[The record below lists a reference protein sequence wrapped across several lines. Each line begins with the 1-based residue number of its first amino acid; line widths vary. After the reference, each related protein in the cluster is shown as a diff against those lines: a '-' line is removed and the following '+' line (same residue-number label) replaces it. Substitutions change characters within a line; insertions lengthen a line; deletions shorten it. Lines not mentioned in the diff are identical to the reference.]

1 MKKCFFIFILFSQSL
16 VSVAQ
21 FTDDF
26 SDGDFTNN
34 PTWNGDVSRF
44 DTNITLLH
52 HLLDTV
58 NGESY
63 LSTECK
69 VAFSA
74 IWEFDITLLFDPS
87 TSNYSKIYLM
97 SNKSDLTSNLNG
109 VFVKIGGESGA
120 IDNVSL
126 YTQSGNST
134 TKIIDGI
141 LGIAASNPDLKVKV
155 IRDSIG
161 NWELIVGN
169 PNFPTSQGTAFDTTI
184 ISSDYFGVLCKY
196 TKTRSDLF
204 YFDNF
209 NVSGSFLVDTIKP
222 EVTNVQINSASS
234 GLVIFSEPVDS
245 ITAVNPANY
254 TLDNG
259 LGNPTNI
266 VFDNQKTVEIFFTNP
281 FVNLTVY
288 LLDINNVQDI
298 AQNNMLP
305 FSINLSYF
313 IPQFNDIVINEIYA
327 DPTPSIGLPDVEYIE
342 LYNRTNTEIDLT
354 DWTITIGTTEKQFP
368 LSIIEADSFVILIKE
383 DAIDS
388 FPNNISKI
396 GFSSISLT
404 NAGADLILK
413 DNNGKLINAISYTD
427 RWYNNDNKSDGGWS
441 IERVNPNLFCEGK
454 NNWRASVANIGGSPG
469 KANSVFGESV
479 FIDAFRITKA
489 FIIDSNKVQI
499 HFNKNLDSL
508 ILVNSVFFEINGNI
522 PIKSTP
528 ITPFF
533 SSVNL
538 IFGFDFL
545 ANNTYTLTANNL
557 MDCSGNLLSNSM
569 IFGIPDSALENDIII
584 NEILFNP
591 KDDGVDY
598 VEIYNKSDSYFDLKN
613 LRIANF
619 EFSGFENKN
628 IAKNSKVITEETHL
642 FAPKTYLVLSSD
654 SAKVRAQ
661 YYCENPYNFIVVES
675 LPTLSNDEGEICI
688 VHQSLN
694 QIIDAFAY
702 HEDMHFS
709 LLETEDGIS
718 LERLDVNTKTQNATN
733 WHSAA
738 STVGFGTPTYENS
751 QMYIS
756 QSIGEMNIDPKSFTP
771 NNDGNKDVVAIAW
784 NFSKTNLMATIK
796 IFDSKGRLVNN
807 LMNNEMIGN
816 KGSTNWD
823 GTSEDGLQLNTGM
836 YIIWMEVF
844 SENGDV
850 ERFKKVV
857 VLSR

>member
-1 MKKCFFIFILFSQSL
+1 MKKCFFIFILLSQSL

-26 SDGDFTNN
+26 SDGDFTTS
-34 PTWNGDVSRF
+34 PIWIGDVSRF

-52 HLLDTV
+52 HLLDTS

-63 LSTECK
+63 LVTECN

-74 IWEFDITLLFDPS
+74 VWEFDITLLFDPS
-87 TSNYSKIYLM
+87 TSNYAKIYLM
-97 SNKSDLTSNLNG
+97 SDKQDLTSNLNG

-134 TKIIDGI
+134 TKIIDGV

-184 ISSDYFGVLCKY
+184 ISSDYFGVMCKY

-222 EVTNVQINSASS
+222 EVTNSQINSGASI
-234 GLVIFSEPVDS
+234 LVTFSEPIDS

-254 TLDNG
+254 VLDNG
-259 LGNPTNI
+259 IGAPTNI
-266 VFDNQKTVEIFFTNP
+266 TINNSKTVELFFGNP
-281 FVNLTVY
+281 FVNLTIY
-288 LLDINNVQDI
+288 QLDIYNVQDI

-313 IPQFNDIVINEIYA
+313 IPQFNNIVINEIF
-327 DPTPSIGLPDVEYIE
+327 PNPNNSIGLPDYEYIE
-342 LYNRTNTEIDLT
+342 LYNTTNTAIDLT
-354 DWTITIGTTEKQFP
+354 DWTIIIGTTEKQFP
-368 LSIIEADSFVILIKE
+368 ASIIEADSFVVLIK
-383 DAIDS
+383 DAVMDS

-404 NAGADLILK
+404 NGGADIILK
-413 DNNGKLINAISYTD
+413 DNNGKVINAISYTD
-427 RWYNNDNKSDGGWS
+427 KWYNDDNKNEGGWS
-441 IERVNPNLFCEGK
+441 IERVNPNLFCEEK
-454 NNWRASVANIGGSPG
+454 NNWRASVANIGGTPG
-469 KANSVFGESV
+469 KQNSVFGEPV
-479 FIDAFRITKA
+479 FIDAFIITKA
-489 FIIDSNKVQI
+489 FTVDSNKVQI
-499 HFNKNLDSL
+499 HFNKTLDSL
-508 ILVNSVFFEINGNI
+508 ILVDNVFFEINGNI

-538 IFGFDFL
+538 TFGFNFL
-545 ANNTYTLTANNL
+545 ATTTYAISANNL
-557 MDCSGNLLSNSM
+557 IDCSGNLLSNSM
-569 IFGIPDSALENDIII
+569 IFGIPDSALENDIVI

-598 VEIYNKSDSYFDLKN
+598 VELYNNSDSYFDLKS

-628 IAKNSKVITEETHL
+628 IAKTPKVITEETHL
-642 FAPKTYLVLSSD
+642 FVPKTYLVLTTD
-654 SAKVRAQ
+654 SAKVKAQ
-661 YYCENPYNFIVVES
+661 YKTVNPYAFVEIES
-675 LPTLSNDEGEICI
+675 MPTLSNEEGTICI
-688 VHQSLN
+688 AHQSLT

-709 LLETEDGIS
+709 LLETEDGVS
-718 LERLDVNTKTQNATN
+718 LERLDANAKTQNEGN

-738 STVGFGTPTYENS
+738 STVGFGTPTYKNS
-751 QMYIS
+751 QMYIN

-771 NNDGNKDVVAIAW
+771 NNDGHHDMVSINWD
-784 NFSKTNLMATIK
+784 FSKINLMATIK
-796 IFDSKGRLVNN
+796 IFDSKGKEVKNIV
-807 LMNNEMIGN
+807 NNEMIGN
-816 KGSTNWD
+816 KGSKNWD
-823 GTSEDGLQLNTGM
+823 GTSEDDLQLATGI
-836 YIIWMEVF
+836 YIVWMEVF
-844 SENGDV
+844 SENGEA

>member
-16 VSVAQ
+16 VIVAQ

-87 TSNYSKIYLM
+87 TSNFSKIYLM

-222 EVTNVQINSASS
+222 EVTNVQINSVSS
-234 GLVIFSEPVDS
+234 VLVIFSEPIDS
-245 ITAVNPANY
+245 FTAVNPANY

-266 VFDNQKTVEIFFTNP
+266 VFDNQKTVEIFFANP

-327 DPTPSIGLPDVEYIE
+327 DPTPSIGLPDIEYIE

-368 LSIIEADSFVILIKE
+368 LSIIEPDSFVILIKE
-383 DAIDS
+383 DALDS
-388 FPNNISKI
+388 FPNNISRI

-404 NAGADLILK
+404 NGGADIILQ
-413 DNNGKLINAISYTD
+413 DNNDKIINAISYTD
-427 RWYNNDNKSDGGWS
+427 KWYNDDNKSEGGWS
-441 IERVNPNLFCEGK
+441 IERVNPNLYCEGK
-454 NNWRASVANIGGSPG
+454 NNWRASVANIGGTPG
-469 KANSVFGESV
+469 KQNSVIGESV
-479 FIDAFRITKA
+479 YIDNFRITKA
-489 FIIDSNKVQI
+489 YIIDSNKVKV
-499 HFNKNLDSL
+499 HFNKKLDSL
-508 ILVNSVFFEINGNI
+508 IVVDSSFFEINGNI
-522 PIKSTP
+522 PIKSSP
-528 ITPFF
+528 VAPYFNA
-533 SSVNL
+533 VNL
-538 IFGFDFL
+538 TFNFSFL
-545 ANNTYTLTANNL
+545 TQTTYTISANDL

-569 IFGIPDSALENDIII
+569 IFGIPDSVLEHDIVI
-584 NEILFNP
+584 NEVLFNP
-591 KDDGVDY
+591 KDNGVDY
-598 VEIYNKSDSYFDLKN
+598 VEIYNNSNSYFDLSK

-619 EFSGFENKN
+619 FVLGNQINPVEKE
-628 IAKNSKVITEETHL
+628 VITEEPHL
-642 FAPKTYLVLSSD
+642 FAPKTYLVLTTD
-654 SAKVRAQ
+654 SAKVKIQ
-661 YYCENPYNFIVVES
+661 YQTENPYAFVEVAS
-675 LPTLSNDEGEICI
+675 MPTLSNEEGTICLA
-688 VHQSLN
+688 HQSLN

-702 HEDMHFS
+702 HEDLHFP
-709 LLETEDGIS
+709 LLETEDGVS
-718 LERLDVNTKTQNATN
+718 LERLDRNAETQNANN

-751 QMYIS
+751 QLFIS
-756 QSIGEMNIDPKSFTP
+756 QSIGAMNVEPNSFTP
-771 NNDGNKDVVAIAW
+771 NNDGNKDVVSINW

-796 IFDSKGRLVNN
+796 IFDSEGRPVKNIL
-807 LMNNEMIGN
+807 NNELIGN
-816 KGSTNWD
+816 SGNSIWD

-836 YIIWMEVF
+836 YIVWMEVF
-844 SENGDV
+844 TEDGII
-850 ERFKKVV
+850 ERFKQVV

>member
-16 VSVAQ
+16 VIVAQ

-87 TSNYSKIYLM
+87 TSNFSKIYLM

-222 EVTNVQINSASS
+222 EVTNVQINSVSS
-234 GLVIFSEPVDS
+234 VLVIFSEPIDS
-245 ITAVNPANY
+245 FTAVNPANY

-266 VFDNQKTVEIFFTNP
+266 VFDNQKTVEIFFANP

-383 DAIDS
+383 DALDS
-388 FPNNISKI
+388 FPNNISRI

-404 NAGADLILK
+404 NGGADILLK
-413 DNNGKLINAISYTD
+413 DNNDKIINAISYTD
-427 RWYNNDNKSDGGWS
+427 KWYNDDNKSEGGWS
-441 IERVNPNLFCEGK
+441 IERVNPNLYCEGK
-454 NNWRASVANIGGSPG
+454 NNWRASVANIGGTPG
-469 KANSVFGESV
+469 KQNSVIGESV
-479 FIDAFRITKA
+479 YIDNFRITKA
-489 FIIDSNKVQI
+489 YIIDSNKVKV
-499 HFNKNLDSL
+499 HFNKKLDSL
-508 ILVNSVFFEINGNI
+508 IVVDSSFFEINGNI
-522 PIKSTP
+522 PIKSSP
-528 ITPFF
+528 VAPFF
-533 SSVNL
+533 NAVNL
-538 IFGFDFL
+538 TFNFSFL
-545 ANNTYTLTANNL
+545 TQTTYTISANDL

-569 IFGIPDSALENDIII
+569 IFGIPDSVLEHDIVI
-584 NEILFNP
+584 NEVLFNP
-591 KDDGVDY
+591 KDNGVDY
-598 VEIYNKSDSYFDLKN
+598 VEIYNNSNSFFDLSK

-619 EFSGFENKN
+619 FVLGNQINPVEKE
-628 IAKNSKVITEETHL
+628 VITEEPHL
-642 FAPKTYLVLSSD
+642 FAPKTYLVLTTD
-654 SAKVRAQ
+654 SAKVKIQ
-661 YYCENPYNFIVVES
+661 YQTENPYAFVEVAS
-675 LPTLSNDEGEICI
+675 MPTLSNEEGTICLA
-688 VHQSLN
+688 HQSLN

-702 HEDMHFS
+702 HEEMHHP
-709 LLETEDGIS
+709 LLNNVDGVS
-718 LERLDVNTKTQNATN
+718 LERLSPFESSLKEDN

-738 STVGFGTPTYENS
+738 STSGFGTPTYKNS
-751 QMYIS
+751 QFLNNTS
-756 QSIGEMNIDPKSFTP
+756 FGEVNLTPKVFSP
-771 NNDGNKDVVAIAW
+771 NNDGFDDVLSVNW
-784 NFSKTNLMATIK
+784 EFDKSNLFATISVFTSDGYRVK
-796 IFDSKGRLVNN
+796 T
-807 LMNNEMIGN
+807 LMNNEMIGINGYVNWNGTNEN
-816 KGSTNWD
+816 KSKLPTGIYIVLFEVISDD
-823 GTSEDGLQLNTGM
+823 GYVNQ
-836 YIIWMEVF
+836 Y
-844 SENGDV
+844 
-850 ERFKKVV
+850 KKVV
-857 VLSR
+857 VLSN